1 MREHTTTQT
10 CQYLTFTLGSEIFA
24 LDIDAVREVLEIRPV
39 TRIPRMPDHV
49 CGVINLRGQGV
60 PVIDLRRKFG
70 LECAEATVDTCII
83 IVETRGSDGQDNMGV
98 LVDSVREVLE
108 IPSES
113 IMPAPK
119 MGSVVDADFIEGI
132 GRQDESFMIILR
144 AERIVS
150 DEIVEQVLTTAQ
162 GPEAQVA

>member
-1 MREHTTTQT
+1 MREQTTTQT

-24 LDIDAVREVLEIRPV
+24 LDIDAVREVLELRPV
-39 TRIPRMPDHV
+39 TRIPRMPDHM

-60 PVIDLRRKFG
+60 PVIDLRRKFR
-70 LECAEATVDTCII
+70 LECAETTVDTCII
-83 IVETRGSDGQDNMGV
+83 IVETKGPEGQDNMGV

-119 MGSVVDADFIEGI
+119 MGAVVDADFIEGI

-162 GPEAQVA
+162 GSEAQVA

>member
-1 MREHTTTQT
+1 MREQTTTQT

-24 LDIDAVREVLEIRPV
+24 LDIDAVREVLELRPV
-39 TRIPRMPDHV
+39 TRIPRMPDHL

-60 PVIDLRRKFG
+60 PVIDLRRRFG
-70 LECAEATVDTCII
+70 LECADATVDTCII
-83 IVETRGSDGQDNMGV
+83 IVETKGSDGQDNMGV

-119 MGSVVDADFIEGI
+119 MGAVVDADFIEGI

-144 AERIVS
+144 AEGIVS

>member
-1 MREHTTTQT
+1 MREQTTTQT

-24 LDIDAVREVLEIRPV
+24 LDIDAVREVLELRPV
-39 TRIPRMPDHV
+39 TRIPRMPDHM

-60 PVIDLRRKFG
+60 PVIDLRRRFG
-70 LECAEATVDTCII
+70 LECAETTVDTCII
-83 IVETRGSDGQDNMGV
+83 IVETKGSDGQDNMGV

-119 MGSVVDADFIEGI
+119 MGAVVDADFIEGI